1 MDSDV
6 MTLLKY
12 QDDTIAVADDGLTT
26 ADQPECLALAMYL
39 FDRWTMLK
47 DKRAFT
53 LTGKDGYIDIKFHQR
68 AFSNDMRGEAEKQT
82 ANALRTKS
90 DVSHHAV
97 GVEVEDEDSTAFAR
111 VRSSIEPAVR
121 PSELHSQSV
130 VVEEDLYYYRR
141 LM

>member
-1 MDSDV
+1 
-6 MTLLKY
+6 
-12 QDDTIAVADDGLTT
+12 
-26 ADQPECLALAMYL
+26 
-39 FDRWTMLK
+39 MLK

-97 GVEVEDEDSTAFAR
+97 GVEVEDEDRTAFAR

-121 PSELHSQSV
+121 STSPLSKSPKLADIQT
-130 VVEEDLYYYRR
+130 R
-141 LM
+141 